1 MLLNAMLMAAE
12 AEHNVLLPALPD
24 LIWGT
29 VTFVILFVLFKKY
42 AIPRVNQVTA
52 ERAEKI
58 EGGLRRA
65 ESAQAEAQALLEQY
79 KQALAEA
86 RNEAAQ
92 IRSAAQTDR
101 ATIVEEARSE
111 AASVAGEI
119 SRRAQD
125 QIAAERA
132 QVVTGLQREVGQLA
146 IDLAGRIVGEVLADD
161 AKARA
166 AVDRFIADLERS
178 ASEAG
183 R

>member
-1 MLLNAMLMAAE
+1 MLFTAIPLAAE

-65 ESAQAEAQALLEQY
+65 ETAQAEAAALLEQY

-92 IRSAAQTDR
+92 IRNSAQSDR
-101 ATIVEEARSE
+101 TAILEEARNEAVS
-111 AASVAGEI
+111 AASDI
-119 SRRAQD
+119 SRRATE
-125 QIAAERA
+125 QIANERS
-132 QVVTGLQREVGQLA
+132 QVVAGLQREVGQLA
-146 IDLAGRIVGEVLADD
+146 IELAGRIVGEVLTDD

-166 AVDRFIADLERS
+166 AVDRFIADLER
-178 ASEAG
+178 AVSEA
-183 R
+183 RR

>member
-1 MLLNAMLMAAE
+1 MLLTAIPLAAE

-65 ESAQAEAQALLEQY
+65 ESAQAESAVLLEQY

-86 RNEAAQ
+86 RSEAAQ
-92 IRSAAQTDR
+92 IRNSAQADR
-101 ATIVEEARSE
+101 ATIVDEARNE
-111 AASVAGEI
+111 AIAAASEI

-125 QIAAERA
+125 QITTERT
-132 QVVTGLQREVGQLA
+132 QVITGLQREVGQLA
-146 IDLAGRIVGEVLADD
+146 VELAGRIVGEVLTDD

>member
-1 MLLNAMLMAAE
+1 MLLTAIPLAAE
-12 AEHNVLLPALPD
+12 AQHNVLLPALPD

-65 ESAQAEAQALLEQY
+65 ESAQAESAVLLEQY

-86 RNEAAQ
+86 RSEAAQ
-92 IRSAAQTDR
+92 IRNSAQADR
-101 ATIVEEARSE
+101 ATIVDEARNE
-111 AASVAGEI
+111 AIAAASEI

-125 QIAAERA
+125 QITTERT
-132 QVVTGLQREVGQLA
+132 QVITGLQREVGQLA
-146 IDLAGRIVGEVLADD
+146 VELAGRIVGEVLTDD